1 MLDIERLPLGAL
13 ASNCYII
20 DAGNNSAVVID
31 PAASAE
37 VQAFTELRGLRIGGI
52 IITHGHFDHF
62 AGASALQKLSGAPI
76 YAPELDADML
86 ASSEKSWA
94 WFMRGVPF
102 EPVVPDK
109 TFSDGDRFTVC
120 GVDFRVMGAP
130 GHTAGSCL
138 LFCESVGGFF
148 AGDVLFR
155 CGVGRTDG
163 YSGSESRMRESLGK
177 ISALE
182 GDYRVFT
189 GHGDVTELSYEK
201 IHNPYLKI

>member
-1 MLDIERLPLGAL
+1 
-13 ASNCYII
+13 
-20 DAGNNSAVVID
+20 
-31 PAASAE
+31 
-37 VQAFTELRGLRIGGI
+37 
-52 IITHGHFDHF
+52 
-62 AGASALQKLSGAPI
+62 
-76 YAPELDADML
+76 
-86 ASSEKSWA
+86 
-94 WFMRGVPF
+94 MRGVPF